1 MKRPR
6 ENQLLA
12 IVLPALAL
20 VLATGAAWG
29 RMDRTTR
36 GLVLE
41 LPGKIEEIRGRQQEL
56 SRQWTRAHAAEAKGR
71 IRQQARELV
80 VKSILDE
87 IIPAWMGTPWYFGE
101 ENIEGASMPHDGSIS
116 CSQFV
121 TAVLQNAGLR
131 LESRP
136 RWNDA
141 HALYIQR
148 SLAPGRD
155 DLHRYRD
162 VSPRELMEKL
172 KGLKDGLYLIGLNC
186 HVGFVVIENPR
197 VRIVHS
203 NYVDPEQGVVD
214 EPLAKSRAIANS
226 QEVGYW
232 ITPLFQDDRLIEL
245 WLTGRRVPLQKLGQV
260 RTR

>member
-1 MKRPR
+1 MRR
-6 ENQLLA
+6 EGDRQSLS

-20 VLATGAAWG
+20 VLASGPALG
-29 RMDRTTR
+29 RVAQATLR
-36 GLVLE
+36 LVRE
-41 LPGKIEEIRGRQQEL
+41 LPGRIEAIRGRQQEL
-56 SRQWTRAHAAEAKGR
+56 SRQWTRARAEEAKAR

-80 VKSILDE
+80 VKSILDD
-87 IIPAWMGTPWYFGE
+87 IFPAWMGTPWYFGE
-101 ENIEGASMPHDGSIS
+101 ENIEGASMPHEGSIS

-148 SLAPGRD
+148 SLAPGRE

-162 VSPRELMEKL
+162 VSPRELKDNL
-172 KGLKDGLYLIGLNC
+172 KELEDGLYLIGLNC
-186 HVGFVVIENPR
+186 HVGFVVIENPQ
-197 VRIVHS
+197 VRFVHS

-214 EPLAKSRAIANS
+214 EPLAESMAIANS

-245 WLTGRRVPLQKLGQV
+245 WLTGRRVTLQKLGQV